1 MGKALV
7 PSLRDSLGLS
17 RPTPGTSVPGFRMPP
32 PFDFAQGRLSGL
44 EPGNGSFGARF
55 RDSASRTTI
64 TKPAGNRRSMYDFVA
79 LELVV
84 EC

>member
-32 PFDFAQGRLSGL
+32 PFDFAQGRLSRL

-55 RDSASRTTI
+55 RDSASRDHNHQTSRQSQV
-64 TKPAGNRRSMYDFVA
+64 NVRFRSA
-79 LELVV
+79 
-84 EC
+84 